1 MTPFRRTCTATNLAV
16 LFSLVAGASSSAQ
29 STTPSRFD
37 FMGAA
42 VLAKPQSAEHGDAFG
57 GTVGVGYRATSVFV
71 PTLRADVWSFRGQPT
86 MLGAVQIGARFD
98 LRPFPN
104 LVISPAL
111 GFGPGL
117 ANVSGGVQFVP
128 FGRVELQAG
137 LTLFKRARLFGAAGF
152 ARTSVG
158 FVDRLPRELMA
169 YRYLMVGFAL
179 DPWARPGPYPGA
191 GH

>member
-1 MTPFRRTCTATNLAV
+1 
-16 LFSLVAGASSSAQ
+16 
-29 STTPSRFD
+29 
-37 FMGAA
+37 
-42 VLAKPQSAEHGDAFG
+42 
-57 GTVGVGYRATSVFV
+57 
-71 PTLRADVWSFRGQPT
+71 

-104 LVISPAL
+104 LVISPAF

-128 FGRVELQAG
+128 FGRVELQGG
-137 LTLFKRARLFGAAGF
+137 LTLFGRAKLFGAAGF

-169 YRYLMVGFAL
+169 YRYVMVGLTL